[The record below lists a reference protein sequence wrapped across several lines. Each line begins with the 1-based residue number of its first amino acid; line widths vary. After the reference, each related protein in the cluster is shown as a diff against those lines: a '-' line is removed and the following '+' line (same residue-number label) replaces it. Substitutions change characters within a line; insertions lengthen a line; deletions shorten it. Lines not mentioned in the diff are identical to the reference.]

1 MKADTAHKSTNEGLQ
16 ALFDWLK
23 EVIGWRIEENE
34 LDFAAILI
42 KKPVPKTFSNAVFSF
57 LKEEYALDEA
67 EPLVAL
73 SRQVLNF
80 IPEF

>member
-34 LDFAAILI
+34 LDLLPF
-42 KKPVPKTFSNAVFSF
+42 
-57 LKEEYALDEA
+57 
-67 EPLVAL
+67 
-73 SRQVLNF
+73 
-80 IPEF
+80 